1 MARDSSNLSLA
12 RSFLAR
18 GTSHLRLQV
27 HTCQTTELDTRLK
40 EKTMKKFFGSFA
52 SACILMA
59 SMSAFPQDS
68 MSQDSSKQ
76 DTMRKDDSMRNHSM
90 KKDDSRKKD
99 DTMKND
105 QMKQN

>member
-1 MARDSSNLSLA
+1 
-12 RSFLAR
+12 
-18 GTSHLRLQV
+18 V
-27 HTCQTTELDTRLK
+27 HTCQTTELDTHLK
-40 EKTMKKFFGSFA
+40 EKTIKEVFRHWRVF
-52 SACILMA
+52 LTA
-59 SMSAFPQDS
+59 SMSAFAHVFTKQDS

-76 DTMRKDDSMRNHSM
+76 DTMRKDDSMKNHSM